1 MAALPKTTVLDLEP
15 EEGWLTIWFN
25 QPEKRNALTDALS
38 EELQQTL
45 RAVREDRSVRGITLR
60 GRGGVFCA
68 GGDLKQFKSEFQSE
82 ASLDAVKEMSRGAA
96 RLFDA
101 VYDAPQVTIAVVEGA
116 AVAGGFGMMCCADV
130 VIAAEDVKFA
140 MTEAML
146 GISPA
151 QISPFVVKRVGVARG
166 RRLMLTGER
175 ITATEAQSMGLVD
188 FLASDAAAL
197 EDIELRFKKQILK
210 GAPGVAGATK
220 ALVRDGERLSREDFI
235 DRAADVFARQLQ
247 SDEAREGVASFFEK
261 RAPSW
266 AVSGKGGQ

>member
-1 MAALPKTTVLDLEP
+1 MLAAL
-15 EEGWLTIWFN
+15 
-25 QPEKRNALTDALS
+25 R
-38 EELQQTL
+38 
-45 RAVREDRSVRGITLR
+45 RDRSVRGITLR

-68 GGDLKQFKSEFQSE
+68 GGDLKAFKSEFQAS
-82 ASLDAVKEMSRGAA
+82 ASLDDVKELSKGAA
-96 RLFDA
+96 VLFDA
-101 VYDAPQVTIAVVEGA
+101 VYDAPQVTVAVVEGA

-151 QISPFVVKRVGVARG
+151 QISPFVVKRLGVSKG

-175 ITATEAQSMGLVD
+175 VTAAEALEIGLVD
-188 FLASDAAAL
+188 FLAPDAAGLGA
-197 EDIELRFKKQILK
+197 IEARLKKQILK

-220 ALVRDGERLSREDFI
+220 ALVRDGERLDRDAFV
-235 DRAADVFARQLQ
+235 DRAAEVFARQLQ

-261 RAPSW
+261 RPPSW
-266 AVSGKGGQ
+266 APASDAKGKDR